1 MGGKFMQEILLDNVS
16 YSKLNN
22 LITHATAYT
31 CEEDKVIDE
40 LGIWKREDII
50 EAIRSGKNIKGIC
63 HTQLFRHISWTAYMP
78 CDNHRNRRRNIFN

>member
-1 MGGKFMQEILLDNVS
+1 MQEILLDNVS

-40 LGIWKREDII
+40 LGI
-50 EAIRSGKNIKGIC
+50 
-63 HTQLFRHISWTAYMP
+63 
-78 CDNHRNRRRNIFN
+78 